1 MIGRVPALVLFLS
14 GAAAAAQALDVPL
27 ESYQAAATAKAIGMV
42 TGRVFDERRRPDAA
56 ERPVAGV
63 SITVVPRSAE
73 FLRKVEEVKRKAR
86 DSGNNYRASAP
97 SILSLKAAYEKALWE
112 AGAADLVRATA
123 ADDAGRFTV
132 ENLPAGDWVLIA
144 THSVSVDK
152 HGAETGSR
160 RRNIYT
166 PGTRLTGYQVVA
178 IWLREISVTRGSSVS
193 LDLMDRNVW
202 LSGIVE
208 DRAPG
213 VSR

>member
-1 MIGRVPALVLFLS
+1 LLALVLFLS
-14 GAAAAAQALDVPL
+14 GASTDQALDVPL
-27 ESYQAAATAKAIGMV
+27 ESYQAAATAGATGTV
-42 TGRVFDERRRPDAA
+42 TGRVFDERRRPDEA

-63 SITVVPRSAE
+63 SITMVPRSTE
-73 FLRKVEEVKRKAR
+73 FLRKVEEVKRKSR
-86 DSGNNYRASAP
+86 DSANNYRASAA

-123 ADDAGRFTV
+123 ADDGGRFTV
-132 ENLPAGDWVLIA
+132 EKLPVGDWVLIA
-144 THSVSVDK
+144 THSASIDK
-152 HGAETGSR
+152 HAAATDSR

-166 PGTRLTGYQVVA
+166 PGTRLTGYQIVA
-178 IWLREISVTRGSSVS
+178 IWLREISVTRGGSTT

>member
-27 ESYQAAATAKAIGMV
+27 ESYQASATAGATGTV
-42 TGRVFDERRRPDAA
+42 TGRVFDERRRSDEA
-56 ERPVAGV
+56 ERPIAGV
-63 SITVVPRSAE
+63 SITMVPRSAE
-73 FLRKVEEVKRKAR
+73 FLRRVEEVKRKAR
-86 DSGNNYRASAP
+86 DSANNYRASAP

-112 AGAADLVRATA
+112 AGASDLVRATTV
-123 ADDAGRFTV
+123 DAGGRFTV
-132 ENLPAGDWVLIA
+132 EKLPAGDWVLIA

-152 HGAETGSR
+152 HGAVADSR
-160 RRNIYT
+160 RRSIYT

-178 IWLREISVTRGSSVS
+178 IWLREISVARDGSAT

-213 VSR
+213 ISR

>member
-1 MIGRVPALVLFLS
+1 MIGRWLVPVLVLS
-14 GAAAAAQALDVPL
+14 GAAAAQALDVPV
-27 ESYQAAATAKAIGMV
+27 ESYLAAATAGATGTV
-42 TGRVFDERRRPDAA
+42 TGRVFDERRKPDEA

-63 SITVVPRSAE
+63 SITMMPRSTE

-86 DSGNNYRASAP
+86 DSANNYRASAP
-97 SILSLKAAYEKALWE
+97 SILSLKAGYEKALWE
-112 AGAADLVRATA
+112 AGAADLVRAIA
-123 ADDAGRFTV
+123 ADDGGRFTV

-144 THSVSVDK
+144 AHSVPVDK
-152 HGAETGSR
+152 HGAQADSR

-178 IWLREISVTRGSSVS
+178 IWLREISVTRGGSTT

>member
-1 MIGRVPALVLFLS
+1 MLALVLFLS
-14 GAAAAAQALDVPL
+14 GASTDQALDVPL
-27 ESYQAAATAKAIGMV
+27 ESYQAAATAGATGTV
-42 TGRVFDERRRPDAA
+42 TGRVFDERRRPDEA

-63 SITVVPRSAE
+63 SITMVPRSTE
-73 FLRKVEEVKRKAR
+73 FLRKVEEVKRKSR
-86 DSGNNYRASAP
+86 DSANNYRASAA

-112 AGAADLVRATA
+112 AGATDLVRATA
-123 ADDAGRFTV
+123 ADDGGRFTV
-132 ENLPAGDWVLIA
+132 EKLPVGDWVLIA
-144 THSVSVDK
+144 THSASIDK
-152 HGAETGSR
+152 HAAATDSR

-166 PGTRLTGYQVVA
+166 PGTRLTGYQIVA
-178 IWLREISVTRGSSVS
+178 IWLREISVTRGGSTT

>member
-1 MIGRVPALVLFLS
+1 MLALVLFLS
-14 GAAAAAQALDVPL
+14 GASTDQALDVPL
-27 ESYQAAATAKAIGMV
+27 ESYQAAATAGVTGTV
-42 TGRVFDERRRPDAA
+42 TGRVFDERRRPDEA

-63 SITVVPRSAE
+63 SITMVPRSTE
-73 FLRKVEEVKRKAR
+73 FLRKVEEVKRKSR
-86 DSGNNYRASAP
+86 DSANNYRASAA

-123 ADDAGRFTV
+123 ADDGGRFTV
-132 ENLPAGDWVLIA
+132 EKLPVGDWVLIA
-144 THSVSVDK
+144 THSASIDK
-152 HGAETGSR
+152 HAAATDSR

-178 IWLREISVTRGSSVS
+178 IWLREISVTRGDSTT

>member
-1 MIGRVPALVLFLS
+1 LLALVLFLS
-14 GAAAAAQALDVPL
+14 GASTDQALDVPL
-27 ESYQAAATAKAIGMV
+27 ESYQAAATAGATGTV
-42 TGRVFDERRRPDAA
+42 TGRVFDERRRPDEA

-63 SITVVPRSAE
+63 SITMVPRSTE
-73 FLRKVEEVKRKAR
+73 FLRKVEEVKRKSR
-86 DSGNNYRASAP
+86 DSANNYRASAA

-112 AGAADLVRATA
+112 AGATDLVRATA
-123 ADDAGRFTV
+123 ADDGGRFTV
-132 ENLPAGDWVLIA
+132 EKLPVGDWVLIA
-144 THSVSVDK
+144 THSASIDK
-152 HGAETGSR
+152 HAAATDSR

-166 PGTRLTGYQVVA
+166 PGTRLTGYQIVA
-178 IWLREISVTRGSSVS
+178 IWLREISVTRGGSTT

>member
-1 MIGRVPALVLFLS
+1 MLALVLFLS
-14 GAAAAAQALDVPL
+14 GASTDQALDVPL
-27 ESYQAAATAKAIGMV
+27 ESYQAAATAGVTGTV
-42 TGRVFDERRRPDAA
+42 TGRVFDERRRPDEA

-63 SITVVPRSAE
+63 SITMVPRSTE
-73 FLRKVEEVKRKAR
+73 FLRKVEEVKRKSR
-86 DSGNNYRASAP
+86 DSANNYRASAA

-123 ADDAGRFTV
+123 ADDGGRFTV
-132 ENLPAGDWVLIA
+132 EKLPVGDWVLIA
-144 THSVSVDK
+144 THSASIDK
-152 HGAETGSR
+152 HAAATDSR

-178 IWLREISVTRGSSVS
+178 IWLREISVTRGGSTT

>member
-1 MIGRVPALVLFLS
+1 LLALVLFLS
-14 GAAAAAQALDVPL
+14 GASTDQALDVPL
-27 ESYQAAATAKAIGMV
+27 ESYQAAATAGATGTV
-42 TGRVFDERRRPDAA
+42 TGRVFDERRRPDEA

-63 SITVVPRSAE
+63 SITMVPRSTE
-73 FLRKVEEVKRKAR
+73 FLRKVEEVKRKSR
-86 DSGNNYRASAP
+86 DSANNYRASAA

-123 ADDAGRFTV
+123 ADDGGRFTV
-132 ENLPAGDWVLIA
+132 EKLPVGDWVLIA
-144 THSVSVDK
+144 THSVSIDK
-152 HGAETGSR
+152 HAAAADSR

-178 IWLREISVTRGSSVS
+178 IWLREISVTRGGSTT

>member
-1 MIGRVPALVLFLS
+1 MLALVLFLS
-14 GAAAAAQALDVPL
+14 GASTDQALDVPL
-27 ESYQAAATAKAIGMV
+27 ESYQAAATAGATGTV
-42 TGRVFDERRRPDAA
+42 TGRVFDERRRPDEA

-63 SITVVPRSAE
+63 SITMVPRSTE
-73 FLRKVEEVKRKAR
+73 FLRKVEEVKRKSR
-86 DSGNNYRASAP
+86 DSANNYRASAA
-97 SILSLKAAYEKALWE
+97 SVLSLKAAYEKALWE

-123 ADDAGRFTV
+123 ADDGGRFTV
-132 ENLPAGDWVLIA
+132 EKLPVGDWVLIA
-144 THSVSVDK
+144 THSASIDK
-152 HGAETGSR
+152 HAAAADSR

-178 IWLREISVTRGSSVS
+178 IWLREISVTRGGSTT